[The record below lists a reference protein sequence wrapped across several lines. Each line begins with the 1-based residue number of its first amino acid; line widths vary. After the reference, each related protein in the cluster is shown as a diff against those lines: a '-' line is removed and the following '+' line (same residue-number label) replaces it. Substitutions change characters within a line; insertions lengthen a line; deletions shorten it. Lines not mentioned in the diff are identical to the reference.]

1 VWFVPL
7 VQLLSVGALE
17 GMSALRRSEDLL
29 SLKTRRIVIQN
40 EDSSYPP
47 AGAILAMD
55 SKGRGGT
62 VITQDVSLNSIALLG
77 QTTAGILTYSDVSG
91 LLVNSMPIGSSSIL
105 TNLVVTG
112 TSILGIS
119 AEVMGPLTA
128 NSVNSQYASITNLD
142 VSNATIANL
151 DFASVSISSLDASN
165 ATITNLDASSAWISM
180 LDTSSASISSLDAS
194 YAIINLLTATNG
206 SITNLDVS
214 NATIANLEFSSA
226 SVNSLD
232 ASNGVITYLDVS
244 AETVRR
250 LDASSA
256 IINSLTATTGSITN
270 LDVSNASIANLI
282 FSSASV
288 NSLDASNGV
297 ITYLDVSAATFNR
310 LDASSATINSL
321 NASSVSVPGGVVIAA
336 RARIGQDIS
345 ENFVFINAFSTDTIG
360 RICGSNR
367 SDGTLQL
374 GANNAGSSSN
384 IVLNADGSTT
394 INGLSG
400 ETVGCVRGSDLP
412 NGSLQLGANADSSS
426 NIVLNA
432 NGVTV
437 NAPSNPA
444 ITVSD
449 ISLNIFKPGTSNPE
463 IRVDATGT
471 SIYTPLPPPIFSN
484 DGNYGAPYMF
494 FQQTGVT
501 NFEDYNPIVQPTT
514 LSDGVYYILGYCDTA
529 NLSEA
534 QISTIALYK
543 NGRGWVAGGSALG
556 PPLDSDT
563 PNPGAQLKLRV
574 KRDRSGLE
582 CKVITTNGS
591 MFVTFF
597 L

>member
-1 VWFVPL
+1 
-7 VQLLSVGALE
+7 
-17 GMSALRRSEDLL
+17 
-29 SLKTRRIVIQN
+29 
-40 EDSSYPP
+40 
-47 AGAILAMD
+47 
-55 SKGRGGT
+55 
-62 VITQDVSLNSIALLG
+62 
-77 QTTAGILTYSDVSG
+77 
-91 LLVNSMPIGSSSIL
+91 
-105 TNLVVTG
+105 
-112 TSILGIS
+112 
-119 AEVMGPLTA
+119 MGPLTA

-194 YAIINLLTATNG
+194 SAYIATLDVSAATVGRLDASSAIINSLTATNG

-214 NATIANLEFSSA
+214 NASIANLIFSSA

-345 ENFVFINAFSTDTIG
+345 ENFVFITAFSTDTIG

-374 GANNAGSSSN
+374 GANNSGRSSSN

-412 NGSLQLGANADSSS
+412 NGSLQLGANQFSRS

-463 IRVDATGT
+463 IRVDASGT
-471 SIYTPLPPPIFSN
+471 SIYTPLPPPIFGINTGRAS
-484 DGNYGAPYMF
+484 PYIYYSGIGE
-494 FQQTGVT
+494 TSTVV
-501 NFEDYNPIVQPTT
+501 YNPITQPEN
-514 LSDGVYYILGYCDTA
+514 LPSGVYYILGTSSS
-529 NLSEA
+529 NTSEG
-534 QISTIALYK
+534 QISTIACYGVGGLFT
-543 NGRGWVAGGSALG
+543 GWIAGGSALG
-556 PPLDSDT
+556 PPFGIAAGGAV
-563 PNPGAQLKLRV
+563 GAQLKMRV
-574 KRDRSGLE
+574 KGDLSRLE
-582 CKVITTNGS
+582 CILVNGS
-591 MFVTFF
+591 PGASVNVQFIFIAAYLF
-597 L
+597 YPEF